1 MMSQMR
7 ITEIL
12 TTMIYAAI
20 KLSENTKKAL
30 IILFL
35 IFIILFVLIGYIS
48 LAVEGVMKKQGT
60 KADEM
65 LSDVVRAEYFDK
77 EKPFRKFA
85 WKKNMKVFYYEARIP
100 FLILLGAWFTY
111 VLFCLFTGKWGYNP
125 LNRVDGF
132 GTLLFEFGE
141 WPKEKFFGITLISG
155 WPEIVGKPHFV
166 PLAIFSYIFVPANIV
181 GIGWFLFCT
190 QAYIA
195 RVIRIRKIARGIY
208 RKKLVQDEPTP
219 LAPTDNNSI

>member
-1 MMSQMR
+1 M
-7 ITEIL
+7 
-12 TTMIYAAI
+12 MIYAAI

-30 IILFL
+30 VILFL

-48 LAVEGVMKKQGT
+48 LAIEGVMKRQGT

-65 LSDVVRAEYFDK
+65 LSNVVKAEYFDK

-85 WKKNMKVFYYEARIP
+85 WKKNMKMFYLEARIP
-100 FLILLGAWFTY
+100 FLIILGSWFVY
-111 VLFCLFTGKWGYNP
+111 LLFCLFSGKWGYNP

-132 GTLLFEFGE
+132 GSLLFKFGE
-141 WPKEKFFGITLISG
+141 WPKEKFFGIKLISG
-155 WPEIVGKPHFV
+155 WPEVIEKPRFV
-166 PLAIFSYIFVPANIV
+166 PLAIFSYLFVPANIV

-195 RVIRIRKIARGIY
+195 RALRIRKIARGIF
-208 RKKLVQDEPTP
+208 RKKLVQDEPALIQP
-219 LAPTDNNSI
+219 ENNDSIL